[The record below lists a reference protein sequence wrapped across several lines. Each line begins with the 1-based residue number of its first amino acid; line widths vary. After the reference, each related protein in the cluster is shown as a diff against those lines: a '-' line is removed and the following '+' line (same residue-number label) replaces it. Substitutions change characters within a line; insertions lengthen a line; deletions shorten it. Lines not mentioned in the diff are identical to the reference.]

1 MSDELKLFKT
11 EHFAVPENEIKKKIR
26 KFILG
31 YKLLDSFLEMG
42 TNPNETESLQLFSD
56 LYNGMSP
63 LLTDITCYVIINGYI
78 NKRKRVDNAI
88 LISQGILGLL
98 KILHQRYVISITSP
112 DPIEDPR
119 WFQNSEKTNYEIL
132 EEISTLFEKMYS
144 FQK

>member
-63 LLTDITCYVIINGYI
+63 LLTDI
-78 NKRKRVDNAI
+78 KHA
-88 LISQGILGLL
+88 
-98 KILHQRYVISITSP
+98 
-112 DPIEDPR
+112 
-119 WFQNSEKTNYEIL
+119 
-132 EEISTLFEKMYS
+132 M
-144 FQK
+144 